1 MFARMRPDRRPQA
14 PDLARRLIAGGLAA
28 PRVHF
33 EAERIPE
40 ATL

>member
-1 MFARMRPDRRPQA
+1 MHVREDAPRQA
-14 PDLARRLIAGGLAA
+14 PDLARRLIAGGLDA